1 MRKICSF
8 ILVICLMA
16 MVLFVNA
23 FAAEA
28 PAEGIVLRVSG
39 ETSSGEI
46 VFYDDYEDH
55 AAGWE
60 AAIDLARNSSEM
72 NAKGFKRVV
81 VDFYA
86 DWNAGDANGVFGP
99 SGDDGFQY
107 STIYVPDDVRITLNL
122 NGHTIDRGLLEWE
135 YDGEVMY
142 IDADADVVINDGT
155 ITGGWSCNGA
165 GGIHINDDAN
175 VVLNNVNVVGNC
187 IEDDD
192 GAGIAV
198 YDGATLTMNGGSV
211 SNNTSYGEY
220 LFVYGGG
227 VYIEDASAF
236 FTKVTFENNQGLG
249 LSTHGAAVYVDDGT
263 LVMDDCQVIGNG
275 WQSATTQNTGACTII
290 DISNGSNVTMIGT
303 DFLANGYAQE
313 AYISLNT
320 YRYTSVIRN
329 VASSLTMEAC
339 TFSDNKQVYLID
351 AEAAMLTAVNSD
363 FTGNDSYTF
372 YGNCANVLNNTF
384 TNCRF
389 SYNKPTLNLDNT
401 FDFTFYFNTNHAN
414 LTFIDCDSGEATF
427 NDARRA
433 TFVDSDVN
441 TEYPVGSIFGGD
453 SVAMVLAMA
462 ALLIS
467 LAALGV
473 TIASNKKK
481 VATTSEREA

>member
-8 ILVICLMA
+8 ILTICLMA
-16 MVLFVNA
+16 MVLCVNA

-28 PAEGIVLRVSG
+28 PAEGIVLWVSG
-39 ETSSGEI
+39 ETSSGEV
-46 VFYDDYEDH
+46 VFYEDYEDH

-60 AAIDLARNSSEM
+60 AAIDLARNSKEM
-72 NAKGFKRVV
+72 KAKGFKRVV

-107 STIYVPDDVRITLNL
+107 STIYVPNNVRITLNL
-122 NGHTIDRGLLEWE
+122 NGHTIDRGLVEWE

-142 IDADADVVINDGT
+142 IDQNADVVINDGT

-175 VVLNNVNVVGNC
+175 VVLNNVDVVGNC
-187 IEDDD
+187 VEDDD

-220 LFVYGGG
+220 LAVYGGG
-227 VYIEDASAF
+227 VYVEDSSAS
-236 FTKVTFENNQGLG
+236 FTGVTFENNQGLG
-249 LSTHGAAVYVDDGT
+249 YPTHGAALYVDDST
-263 LVMDDCQVIGNG
+263 LVLDSCHIIGNG
-275 WQSATTQNTGACTII
+275 WYSAADQYTGAFTII
-290 DISNGSNVTMIGT
+290 DITNGSNVTMKGT
-303 DFLANGYAQE
+303 DFSTNGYPYE
-313 AYISLNT
+313 AYMKLRT
-320 YRYTSVIRN
+320 YRYTSVIRD
-329 VASSLTMEAC
+329 VASSLTMEEC

-363 FTGNDSYTF
+363 FTGNDSFAF
-372 YGNCANVLNNTF
+372 YGNCANISDNTF

-389 SYNKPTLNLDNT
+389 SYNKPALKLDSA
-401 FDFTFYFNTNHAN
+401 FDFTFNFNTNHSN
-414 LTFIDCDSGEATF
+414 LTFVDCDFGEATF

-433 TFVDSDVN
+433 TFVDSDMN
-441 TEYPVGSIFGGD
+441 TEYPVGSIFGSG
-453 SVAMVLAMA
+453 SMTMVMAMA

-467 LAALGV
+467 VASLVVA
-473 TIASNKKK
+473 IASNKKK
-481 VATTSEREA
+481 VAAKSEGEA

>member
-16 MVLFVNA
+16 MVLCVNA

-39 ETSSGEI
+39 ETGSGEI

-72 NAKGFKRVV
+72 KAKGFKRVV

-86 DWNAGDANGVFGP
+86 DWNAGDANGVFGSS
-99 SGDDGFQY
+99 SGDGFQY

-122 NGHTIDRGLLEWE
+122 NGHTIDRGLVEWE

-187 IEDDD
+187 VEDDD

-227 VYIEDASAF
+227 VYVEDASAF
-236 FTKVTFENNQGLG
+236 FTDVTFENNQGLG

-263 LVMDDCQVIGNG
+263 LVMDACRVIGNG
-275 WQSATTQNTGACTII
+275 WQSETDNYTGACTII

-303 DFLANGYAQE
+303 DFLANGYAYE

-320 YRYTSVIRN
+320 ERYTSVIRN

-351 AEAAMLTAVNSD
+351 AEAAMLTVLNSD
-363 FTGNDSYTF
+363 FTGNDSYAF

-389 SYNKPTLNLDNT
+389 SYNKPALKLDSA

-427 NDARRA
+427 NDASRA
-433 TFVDSDVN
+433 TFVDSGM
-441 TEYPVGSIFGGD
+441 TTKYPVGSIFGGD

-481 VATTSEREA
+481 VTAQSEGEA